1 MHLHLKIKLFNLL
14 RNWATS
20 LIIHKIQHPPNVNN
34 AFPSIPSNIKSD
46 INFVND
52 SNLQ

>member
-20 LIIHKIQHPPNVNN
+20 LIFHKIQPPPNVNK
-34 AFPSIPSNIKSD
+34 AFSSIPSTTKSD
-46 INFVND
+46 IK
-52 SNLQ
+52 LCQ